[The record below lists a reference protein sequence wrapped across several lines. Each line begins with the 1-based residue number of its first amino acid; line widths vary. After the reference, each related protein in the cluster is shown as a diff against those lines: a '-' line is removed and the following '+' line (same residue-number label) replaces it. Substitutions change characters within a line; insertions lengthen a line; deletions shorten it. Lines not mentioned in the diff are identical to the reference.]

1 MIFLFVLSFA
11 VMISIL
17 WESAEF
23 AGKVAGESH
32 KDTMTDL
39 IAGLAGALVIASY
52 AGLRNDLMKSGK
64 LSIWY

>member
-11 VMISIL
+11 VMISAL

-23 AGKVAGESH
+23 AGKVIGALKAESN

-39 IAGLAGALVIASY
+39 IAGLTGALILASY
-52 AGLRNDLMKSGK
+52 AGLRKKSN
-64 LSIWY
+64 